1 MTRGGNRATS
11 DIEKFMT
18 ARGVFARI
26 GSRAA
31 IKISAFENKLQ
42 KEGRKGERFFVG
54 KKGRKLPTRL
64 STIHCILRRWTSH
77 VEKRK
82 KEKMATERKKEA
94 TSVTERRSPYRRV

>member
-26 GSRAA
+26 GSRTA
-31 IKISAFENKLQ
+31 IKISGFENKLQ

-54 KKGRKLPTRL
+54 KNRVP
-64 STIHCILRRWTSH
+64 RR
-77 VEKRK
+77 EENCQRDY
-82 KEKMATERKKEA
+82 
-94 TSVTERRSPYRRV
+94 RRSTVFSVVGPVT